1 MMRKELL
8 HTRKKWKFSGKL
20 NENIRNGPKNVAFS
34 IHDEMNTSKLSLKEL
49 LSDVRYLSEKLLI
62 SFSKSNKHLVVSY
75 DTHTKETC
83 LDLVDENL
91 KQHSHEEAD
100 TQIPLLC

>member
-1 MMRKELL
+1 MRN
-8 HTRKKWKFSGKL
+8 F
-20 NENIRNGPKNVAFS
+20 
-34 IHDEMNTSKLSLKEL
+34 
-49 LSDVRYLSEKLLI
+49 I
-62 SFSKSNKHLVVSY
+62 SFSKSNQHLVVSY

-100 TQIPLLC
+100 TQIPLHVLDIIYRNKAKSVDVWSPDTDVLILLMDLVASRSQLLHNYIY